1 MSGWE
6 DWGNEDES
14 NNSSTELNQTAVSK
28 DEYWGTEDES
38 NNSNASPTQASAS
51 WDDTDTSWGNTDASW
66 GNTENNQEQQDMQS
80 QAGQAVPKSIG
91 PKTLAFAMLG
101 IGLALALVFLFIS
114 KININKKETPTKM
127 MQSQPVAMQYDIGL
141 KEVTGINS
149 NQEYTVN
156 GSVYNKLYYATANQV
171 LCGIQIKIDFGS
183 KSEIWTYYCAYN
195 IYKQVDIGDTV
206 EVTYSKPNDNFI
218 MIHGVSK

>member
-1 MSGWE
+1 MSGWD

-14 NNSSTELNQTAVSK
+14 NNSSTDLNQTTVSE
-28 DEYWGTEDES
+28 DVHWGTEDES
-38 NNSNASPTQASAS
+38 NNLNTSSTQASMN
-51 WDDTDTSWGNTDASW
+51 WDNTDTSWGNTDTSW

-80 QAGQAVPKSIG
+80 QVGQAVPKSIG
-91 PKTLAFAMLG
+91 PKTLAFAILV

-141 KEVTGINS
+141 KEVAGINS

-156 GSVYNKLYYATANQV
+156 GSVYNKLYYATTNQV